1 MPPMDIKQFNALLHS
16 QKGDSEL
23 ISVLRELTSAD
34 TRIFVGFTALLQFFW

>member
-23 ISVLRELTSAD
+23 ISVLRELTVADVRYFIGPVSLFWSA
-34 TRIFVGFTALLQFFW
+34 W